1 MSVDSLAAKLRD
13 GEITCREVVAS
24 CLEALA
30 GRNASLNAFVKV
42 LHEEALREASRA
54 DEEMRAGRYR
64 GPLHGIPVS
73 VKDVFHVRNVACTAG
88 SKLLADNVK
97 AQDSTVV
104 RRLREAGAIIVG
116 TNNLDE
122 FSLGVAGLNPFY
134 GPVRNPWN
142 LEHMAGGSSG
152 GSAAAVAAGLV
163 SVSIGTDAD
172 GSVRIPSSFCGVV
185 GFKPS
190 YGRVSM
196 HGVLPVCRSLE
207 AVGIIAPTVRDVAIV
222 LKQVAGYDP
231 EDDSTVYAE
240 VEDYSTLLS
249 IDVDGTKL
257 CMPEDVDGC
266 SREVE
271 AKFTDFVRVLEKI
284 GVVVEAVKLKRL
296 DYFDFF
302 NPLMFG
308 EAAAIHDEWFTGNWH
323 VYGESARMAIQY
335 GRRVSAVE
343 YLKAWDGVRSL
354 KRDFQKLLEQYHG
367 FVCPTTPTPAVK
379 LAELETKSL
388 ETFRKLAAYTIPYN
402 LTELPAISIPV
413 GLSSQGLPVSV
424 QIAGRVFD
432 ESRVLRIAHQAM
444 KRIRFTPKASPASFP
459 C

>member
-1 MSVDSLAAKLRD
+1 MSIDSLAVRYRD

-42 LHEEALREASRA
+42 LREEALREASRA

-190 YGRVSM
+190 YGRV
-196 HGVLPVCRSLE
+196 
-207 AVGIIAPTVRDVAIV
+207 
-222 LKQVAGYDP
+222 
-231 EDDSTVYAE
+231 
-240 VEDYSTLLS
+240 
-249 IDVDGTKL
+249 
-257 CMPEDVDGC
+257 
-266 SREVE
+266 
-271 AKFTDFVRVLEKI
+271 
-284 GVVVEAVKLKRL
+284 
-296 DYFDFF
+296 
-302 NPLMFG
+302 
-308 EAAAIHDEWFTGNWH
+308 
-323 VYGESARMAIQY
+323 
-335 GRRVSAVE
+335 
-343 YLKAWDGVRSL
+343 
-354 KRDFQKLLEQYHG
+354 
-367 FVCPTTPTPAVK
+367 
-379 LAELETKSL
+379 
-388 ETFRKLAAYTIPYN
+388 
-402 LTELPAISIPV
+402 
-413 GLSSQGLPVSV
+413 
-424 QIAGRVFD
+424 
-432 ESRVLRIAHQAM
+432 
-444 KRIRFTPKASPASFP
+444 
-459 C
+459 

>member
-24 CLEALA
+24 CLEMLA

-42 LHEEALREASRA
+42 LHEEALREASKA
-54 DEEMRAGRYR
+54 DEDLRAGRYR

-88 SKLLADNVK
+88 SRLLADNIQ
-97 AQDSTVV
+97 ARDSTVV

-142 LEHMAGGSSG
+142 PEYLAGGSSG

-163 SVSIGTDAD
+163 AVAIGTDAD
-172 GSVRIPSSFCGVV
+172 GSVRIPSSFCGAV

-196 HGVLPVCRSLE
+196 NGVLPVCRSLE
-207 AVGIIAPTVRDVAIV
+207 AVGIIASTVRDVAIV
-222 LKQVAGYDP
+222 LKHVAGYDP

-240 VEDYSTLLS
+240 VEDYTALLS
-249 IDVDGTKL
+249 HDVDGDKL
-257 CMPEDVDGC
+257 CMPEEVGGC
-266 SREVE
+266 SRDVV
-271 AKFTDFVRVLEKI
+271 AKFMDFVRVLEKV
-284 GVVVEAVKLKRL
+284 GVVVEAVKLKHS
-296 DYFDFF
+296 DYFDLFS
-302 NPLMFG
+302 PLMFG
-308 EAAAIHDEWFTGNWH
+308 EAAAIHDEWFTVNSDR
-323 VYGESARMAIQY
+323 YGESARMAVEY

-354 KRDFQKLLEQYHG
+354 KREFHKLLEQYHG
-367 FVCPTTPTPAVK
+367 VVCPTTPTPAVK
-379 LAELETKSL
+379 PADLETKSL
-388 ETFRKLAAYTIPYN
+388 DTYRKLASYTILYN
-402 LTELPAISIPV
+402 LTELPVISIPV
-413 GLSSQGLPVSV
+413 GLSSQGLPVGV
-424 QIAGRVFD
+424 QIAGRFFD

-444 KRIRFTPKASPASFP
+444 KRVGFTPKASPASFP
-459 C
+459 G